1 MNVSDTFG
9 TRIGTLGGTILT
21 VVINISTGDVIRTM
35 ILATIGAVVSFTIS
49 ILLKRI
55 IKWLNGKPPDL
66 IE

>member
-9 TRIGTLGGTILT
+9 TRIGTMGGTILT

-35 ILATIGAVVSFTIS
+35 ILATVGAVVSFTIS

-55 IKWLNGKPPDL
+55 IKWLNGKPPDF